1 MVYTLL
7 QQKDSVAKG
16 LITLKVKGQ
25 LYSYFSALLAMLI
38 ALSEMAYCNQNHFL
52 VKGSCVRRHQL

>member
-25 LYSYFSALLAMLI
+25 LYSYFSALQVPTG
-38 ALSEMAYCNQNHFL
+38 N
-52 VKGSCVRRHQL
+52 VKSTEQDVVL